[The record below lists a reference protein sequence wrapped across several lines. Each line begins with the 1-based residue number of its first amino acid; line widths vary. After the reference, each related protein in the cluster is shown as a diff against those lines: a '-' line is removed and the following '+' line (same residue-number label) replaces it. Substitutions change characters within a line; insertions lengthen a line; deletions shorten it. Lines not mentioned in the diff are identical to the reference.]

1 MANEKGLMGKIIA
14 MMTDDKG
21 IFQGGRKNRM
31 FGRVRDAMEG
41 TPEEGYNLP
50 PAAKPLTPMRDTEPM
65 TSPEF
70 KTFMNDRTPE
80 NLRAWQLSQQPG
92 GTEEYNRRLKKL
104 LDEGVPMKLAQSNA
118 WDYWGSENSK
128 QFKEKESFDFERK
141 AIDEI
146 RMEDYR
152 KYRKSGDRTKYASFW
167 GRGNEPTLY
176 STREVF
182 DTQRK
187 PDPRIE
193 SPTDAG
199 Y

>member
-1 MANEKGLMGKIIA
+1 MANEKGLMGKIMG

-21 IFQGGRKNRM
+21 LFQGGRKNRM

-41 TPEEGYNLP
+41 TPEEP
-50 PAAKPLTPMRDTEPM
+50 KAMSMAPKSDTEPI

-70 KTFMNDRTPE
+70 KSFMKDRTPE

-92 GTEEYNRRLKKL
+92 GTAEYNRRLKKL
-104 LDEGVPMKLAQSNA
+104 LDEGVPMELAQKNA

-128 QFKEKESFDFERK
+128 NFKEKQSFDFERK

-152 KYRKSGDRTKYASFW
+152 DYKKTGDRTNYGSLW
-167 GRGNEPTLY
+167 GTGSQPTLY
-176 STREVF
+176 STMEVF
-182 DTQRK
+182 GTNRPE

-193 SPTDAG
+193 NAG